1 MADPQCTVTIS
12 VRWWVEPYVATL
24 VLVAWL
30 FGTEPDEE
38 KLARLI
44 TRHGFRLERR

>member
-1 MADPQCTVTIS
+1 MAQQQPTITIK
-12 VRWWVEPYVATL
+12 VRSWVEPYVALL

-30 FGTEPDEE
+30 AGTTPDEE

-44 TRHGFRLERR
+44 TRRGLFVVRC